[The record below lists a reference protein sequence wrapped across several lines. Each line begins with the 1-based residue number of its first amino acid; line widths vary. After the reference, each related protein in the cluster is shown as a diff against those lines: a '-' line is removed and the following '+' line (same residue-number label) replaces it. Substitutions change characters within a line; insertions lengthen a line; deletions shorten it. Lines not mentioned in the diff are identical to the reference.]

1 MIEWIKNISSEA
13 WPAITAF
20 CVTNGA
26 VIVSMFVSWIKTKI
40 KNFNTEKRLEELQN
54 YYDGKLLD
62 FANKVTKEVESKLD
76 ELSKKVE
83 TKIDDNEIEREK
95 KLAEN
100 AQDFQDALEKIK
112 KTI

>member
-62 FANKVTKEVESKLD
+62 FANKVTKE
-76 ELSKKVE
+76 
-83 TKIDDNEIEREK
+83 DDNEIEREK

-100 AQDFQDALEKIK
+100 AQDFQDALEELK

>member
-20 CVTNGA
+20 CITNGA

-76 ELSKKVE
+76 ELAKK
-83 TKIDDNEIEREK
+83 
-95 KLAEN
+95 
-100 AQDFQDALEKIK
+100 
-112 KTI
+112 